1 MDRDSLI
8 KYVNAT
14 IVSGDAQ
21 TSALDYDVEAIA
33 DELEQQ
39 AGPGKGEKVEAPVF
53 WATIQKHKK
62 NA

>member
-8 KYVNAT
+8 KYIKAT
-14 IVSGDAQ
+14 IGGGDAQ

-39 AGPGKGEKVEAPVF
+39 AGPGAGEKVEVPVF
-53 WATIQKHKK
+53 WATVAKHKK

>member
-1 MDRDSLI
+1 MDRDSLT
-8 KYVNAT
+8 KYINAT
-14 IVSGDAQ
+14 IASGDAQ

-39 AGPGKGEKVEAPVF
+39 AEPGKGEKVEAPVF